1 MSNPLQSAESALLTA
16 PLNLWLK
23 GSVESDVQIGG
34 VTYNSMSRNMFFRT
48 LVGDVYVNGGVM
60 SRAAAVIEALSP
72 RGVRQMMD
80 YQVVTEEVDP
90 LRPLFRTV
98 SIASRFGV
106 NEAEAQGHQ
115 LSNVSNPARNL
126 IRQYIP
132 NAHTTLQPQVGVSGQ
147 LQGNPDN
154 NYLYCLLGVP
164 EDYVEML
171 PNQTFFNTAVTV
183 YYNTDMASANY
194 NNWIITDGNL
204 STSSPTSIAS
214 AADTANGVK
223 SVVNGAFVRMPY
235 MYEALVFE
243 RWIDQDA
250 TDIAARR
257 RIGIFRR
264 FVNYITAA
272 VGAQITVAKNA
283 GLLPLG
289 EIINAGWGTDA
300 STPSTTVRTTRVT
313 GEVLLPFIPVGTK
326 IIRGQAN
333 DGEASE
339 PKVSFARSPIPQDHY
354 CMITRYGLTQTTD
367 VAAIVG
373 EHQRK
378 ASLRAAEALVDAN
391 ENTPY
396 RSLAKNAVL
405 SLQSKRAFSETM
417 FNFKSSADGLGT
429 INPDTLTDSQRAD
442 LLADYLL
449 FRELQSVKLAV
460 HEKNLQM
467 LFGAGKLQNPVSTL
481 LSSASNNFAG
491 LVYNPNRVARG
502 RNGIGVNGQPIEGG
516 SFNDYKFG
524 SYSQG
529 LLRSVPIENTFD
541 MAVGNFDFHRFAEIV
556 GHWIDTSGA
565 TEGYM
570 FTDSLGEIQLVN
582 YFMTNGNIY
591 RINLT
596 PRIETFTGITI
607 RDIDYAGMKIMMVV
621 LPELTWATSRFE
633 RGSYTFINFGTEI
646 NPTVIPFYVGSPM
659 TILRNEQQNGK
670 LINSVGLRVETGL
683 ICRGFKQNAF
693 KIRRTL

>member
-16 PLNLWLK
+16 PVNLWLN
-23 GSVESDVQIGG
+23 GSVQSDVQIGG
-34 VTYNSMSRNMFFRT
+34 VTYNSMSRNMMFRT
-48 LVGDVYVNGGVM
+48 LVGDVYVNGGVL

-72 RGVRQMMD
+72 RGVEQRMD
-80 YQVVTEEVDP
+80 YQIVTEEVEP
-90 LRPLFRTV
+90 LRPMFRTV

-106 NEAEAQGHQ
+106 TEAQAQGNE
-115 LSNVSNPARNL
+115 LSSVANAARNL
-126 IRQYIP
+126 IRSYIP
-132 NAHTTLQPQVGVSGQ
+132 NAHTTLQPQVGSSGQ
-147 LQGNPDN
+147 PQGNPDN

-164 EDYVEML
+164 EDYVEIL
-171 PNQTFFNTAVTV
+171 PNQTFFNTAASV
-183 YYNTDMASANY
+183 YYNTDMSSDNY
-194 NNWIITDGNL
+194 NNWIITDGQL
-204 STSSPTSIAS
+204 TTASPTSLAS
-214 AADTANGVK
+214 INDTNANVK
-223 SVVNGAFVRMPY
+223 SVVNGAFARIPY
-235 MYEALVFE
+235 TYEALVFE

-250 TDIAARR
+250 SDIAARR

-272 VGAQITVAKNA
+272 VGAQITLAKNS
-283 GLLPLG
+283 GMLPLG
-289 EIINAGWGTDA
+289 EIINAGWGSDVN
-300 STPSTTVRTTRVT
+300 TPSTTTRTFRVT
-313 GEVLLPFIPVGTK
+313 AEVLLPFIPVGTK
-326 IIRGQAN
+326 IVRGQAN

-339 PKVSFARSPIPQDHY
+339 PKVAFARNPVPQDHY

-378 ASLRAAEALVDAN
+378 ASLRAAEYLRSAN

-396 RSLAKNAVL
+396 RQLASDATLALK
-405 SLQSKRAFSETM
+405 SKRAFSDIM
-417 FNFKSSADGLGT
+417 FRFKSNASGLGT
-429 INPDTLTDSQRAD
+429 IDGREITDSERSD

-449 FRELQSVKLAV
+449 FRELQSVKLAI

-481 LSSASNNFAG
+481 LSNASNNFAG
-491 LVYNPNRVARG
+491 MVYNPNRIARG
-502 RNGIGVNGQPIEGG
+502 TNGIGVNGQPIQGG

-524 SYSQG
+524 SFSQG
-529 LLRSVPIENTFD
+529 LLRSVPIENTFE
-541 MAVGNFDFHRFAEIV
+541 MAVGNFDFQRFSEIV
-556 GHWIDTSGA
+556 GNWIDTSGA

-570 FTDSLGEIQLVN
+570 FTDSLGEMQLVN
-582 YFMTNGNIY
+582 YFLTNGNVY

-596 PRIETFTGITI
+596 PRIESFTGITI
-607 RDIDYAGMKIMMVV
+607 REIDYAGMKIMMVV
-621 LPELTWATSRFE
+621 LPELTWASNRSE

-646 NPTVIPFYVGSPM
+646 NPTVMPFYVGSPM

-693 KIRRTL
+693 KIRRSL